1 MRKNLNKTKH
11 DEHFSSVF
19 VLSFLD
25 LECGFLAVAC
35 TANYGAKE
43 PAAVDKQLCGKSLA
57 PARRAQ
63 REGGEE
69 MEECHAPSVPQC
81 HLATADLGKARG
93 GTGHSARRR

>member
-43 PAAVDKQLCGKSLA
+43 PATVDKQLCAVDKQLKSRLT
-57 PARRAQ
+57 RHR
-63 REGGEE
+63 
-69 MEECHAPSVPQC
+69 CLSVI
-81 HLATADLGKARG
+81 
-93 GTGHSARRR
+93 